1 MGNRK
6 RGFNPNKNERRL
18 VAMHALIEIQFLTI
32 SDTDR
37 FAELF
42 TDTPDEA
49 FELNIGSK
57 ESSISWKI
65 EGDFCKH
72 FHLIWQDKLFN
83 AWISR
88 KEQFGAPMLLF
99 WCAEARTK
107 EWWTSLPEGSFPND
121 GLRSFQI
128 QDGKLDTVAKVNSF
142 TLHVTGNP
150 NNIYLREG
158 KKES

>member
-1 MGNRK
+1 
-6 RGFNPNKNERRL
+6 
-18 VAMHALIEIQFLTI
+18 MHTLIEIQFLTI

-37 FAELF
+37 FTELF

-49 FELNIGSK
+49 FELSIGSE
-57 ESSISWKI
+57 ESSISWKM

-88 KEQFGAPMLLF
+88 KELLGAPMLLF

-107 EWWTSLPEGSFPND
+107 EWWASFQEGSSPND
-121 GLRSFQI
+121 GLRSFHI
-128 QDGKLDTVAKVNSF
+128 QDGKLDTVAQVNSF
-142 TLHVTGNP
+142 TLNVTGNS

>member
-1 MGNRK
+1 
-6 RGFNPNKNERRL
+6 
-18 VAMHALIEIQFLTI
+18 MHTLIEIQFLTI

-49 FELNIGSK
+49 FDLNIGSK
-57 ESSISWKI
+57 ESSISWKM

-88 KEQFGAPMLLF
+88 KEQFGSPMLLF

-107 EWWTSLPEGSFPND
+107 EWWASFPEGSFPND

-128 QDGKLDTVAKVNSF
+128 QDGKLDSVAQTSGF
-142 TLHVTGNP
+142 TLELSGDMSHIRLVERKNVTKQG
-150 NNIYLREG
+150 
-158 KKES
+158 

>member
-1 MGNRK
+1 
-6 RGFNPNKNERRL
+6 
-18 VAMHALIEIQFLTI
+18 MHALIEIQFLTI

-42 TDTPDEA
+42 TDTPDDA

-88 KEQFGAPMLLF
+88 KEQFGASMLLF

-107 EWWTSLPEGSFPND
+107 EWWASFPEGSSPND

-128 QDGKLDTVAKVNSF
+128 QDGKLDTVAQVNSF
-142 TLHVTGNP
+142 TLNVTGNP

>member
-1 MGNRK
+1 
-6 RGFNPNKNERRL
+6 
-18 VAMHALIEIQFLTI
+18 MHTQIEIQFLTL

-37 FAELF
+37 HAELF
-42 TDTPDEA
+42 TDTPDGA
-49 FELNIGSK
+49 FELTIGSE
-57 ESSISWKI
+57 ESSISWKM

-72 FHLIWQDKLFN
+72 FHLIWQDILFN

-107 EWWTSLPEGSFPND
+107 EWWASFPDGSSPND

-128 QDGKLDTVAKVNSF
+128 QNGKLDTVAVVKSF
-142 TLHVTGNP
+142 SLNVTGHSNCVCLQEVE
-150 NNIYLREG
+150 N
-158 KKES
+158 ESSIKRNK

>member
-1 MGNRK
+1 
-6 RGFNPNKNERRL
+6 
-18 VAMHALIEIQFLTI
+18 MHALIEIQFLTI

-37 FAELF
+37 QAELF

-49 FELNIGSK
+49 FELSIGSE
-57 ESSISWKI
+57 ESSITWKM

-107 EWWTSLPEGSFPND
+107 EWWESFPDESSPND

-128 QDGKLDTVAKVNSF
+128 QNGKLDSVAQTSGF
-142 TLHVTGNP
+142 TLELSGDMSHIRLVERKNVTKQG
-150 NNIYLREG
+150 
-158 KKES
+158 

>member
-1 MGNRK
+1 
-6 RGFNPNKNERRL
+6 
-18 VAMHALIEIQFLTI
+18 MHTLIEIQFLTI

-37 FAELF
+37 HAELF

-57 ESSISWKI
+57 ESSISWKM

-107 EWWTSLPEGSFPND
+107 EWWESFPDGSLPND

-128 QDGKLDTVAKVNSF
+128 QDGKLDSVAQTSGF
-142 TLHVTGNP
+142 TLELSGDMSHIRLVERKNVTKQG
-150 NNIYLREG
+150 
-158 KKES
+158 